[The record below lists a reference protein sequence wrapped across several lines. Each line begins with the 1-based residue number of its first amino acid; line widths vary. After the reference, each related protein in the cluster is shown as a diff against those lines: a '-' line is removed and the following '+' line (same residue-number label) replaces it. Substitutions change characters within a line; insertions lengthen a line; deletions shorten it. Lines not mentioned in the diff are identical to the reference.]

1 MEGQGRPPQAHFC
14 TNASDIL
21 FEKETP
27 WVRSASTAGW
37 WWRSRP
43 TTASSASA
51 TAPWRRA
58 WRRKSSTSP
67 GADLHRRRPVR
78 QRVHLAEDVSP
89 HPRLGPQGHRHG
101 SHLGGGPGDLGTS
114 CGKAVNKPVF
124 AARRPHQ
131 GEDLDLRLEALRQRQ
146 PRRLPRRGPGLPE
159 PGLHRAED
167 ALRLWP
173 QGRPDGHAQEHRAG
187 PRATR
192 TGRAGHRHH
201 ARMLHGWTLEYARR
215 MLPKL
220 AEFEPRWLE
229 EPVIADDIEGYVEL
243 EEDGDHADLRR
254 RARIH
259 RPRLHGPAGAPR
271 GGRHPVRHQPR
282 RRDHRRAQDQCHG
295 RGLVGAGDPARRTVA
310 QLSPDHG

>member
-1 MEGQGRPPQAHFC
+1 MEGQGRPAAGALLHQCQRHP
-14 TNASDIL
+14 
-21 FEKETP
+21 
-27 WVRSASTAGW
+27 VREGRRHGFVPLPRLAGGGD
-37 WWRSRP
+37 RDRRRP
-43 TTASSASA
+43 
-51 TAPWRRA
+51 RRHRQLRPGA
-58 WRRKSSTSP
+58 ARGEGNRRPLP

-101 SHLGGGPGDLGTS
+101 SHLGGGPGDLGHH
-114 CGKAVNKPVF
+114 GQGGEQAGVQ

-201 ARMLHGWTLEYARR
+201 ARMLHGLDPGIRPADAAEARR
-215 MLPKL
+215 VRTAL
-220 AEFEPRWLE
+220 A
-229 EPVIADDIEGYVEL
+229 G
-243 EEDGDHADLRR
+243 
-254 RARIH
+254 
-259 RPRLHGPAGAPR
+259 
-271 GGRHPVRHQPR
+271 
-282 RRDHRRAQDQCHG
+282 
-295 RGLVGAGDPARRTVA
+295 GAGDRR
-310 QLSPDHG
+310 